1 MSAASGTLKARA
13 MRRAHDAL
21 FDRVHSS
28 TLIYNT
34 CWEDPRLDRQLLAL
48 QPDSRIVMITS
59 AGCNALD
66 YLLDDP
72 AEIHAVDVNPR
83 QNALLH
89 LKIALIEHGDHAE
102 LFRLFGEGARPDFRS
117 LLGQLAHRLHPY
129 ATKFW
134 EAKHYYFEST
144 RMNPSF
150 YYRGAAGWV
159 AWVLLQGLARANP
172 SVRDLTERLVEAQ
185 SLEEQSALY
194 ARLQAAIWNAFN
206 SWLLNQ
212 PLTMAMLG
220 VPRPQIQI
228 IEEKFPGGL
237 NGYIRT
243 KLEYVLTKLPMRD
256 NYFWRV
262 YATGRYTA
270 ECCPNYL
277 LAENFRSLGERTDRV
292 STHSTTIANFLRQNP
307 GEYTHYV
314 LLDHQNWLASHD
326 VEGLREEWDLVLKNS
341 RPGTRI
347 LMRSASPE
355 IDFIPAP
362 VRQRLRFFTELTDC
376 LHLQDRVGTYGSTLL
391 AEVR

>member
-1 MSAASGTLKARA
+1 
-13 MRRAHDAL
+13 MRHAHDAL

-48 QPDSRIVMITS
+48 QPDSRLVMITS

-83 QNALLH
+83 QNALLE
-89 LKIALIEHGDHAE
+89 LKIALIEHGNHAE
-102 LFRLFGEGARPDFRS
+102 LFRLFGEGVRPDFRN
-117 LLGQLAHRLHPY
+117 LLEQLAPRLQPY
-129 ATKFW
+129 AKKFW
-134 EAKHYYFEST
+134 DSKHYYFEST
-144 RMNPSF
+144 RVNPSF
-150 YYRGAAGWV
+150 YYRGAAGLV
-159 AWVLLQGLARANP
+159 AWVLLQGLAKTNP
-172 SVRDLTERLVEAQ
+172 TVRDLTEHLVNAETLERQ
-185 SLEEQSALY
+185 SELY
-194 ARLQAAIWNAFN
+194 DRLQAPLWNAFN

-212 PLTMAMLG
+212 PFTMAMLG
-220 VPRPQIQI
+220 VPRPQIRI
-228 IEEKFPGGL
+228 IEATFPGGIS
-237 NGYIRT
+237 GYIRS
-243 KLEYVLTKLPMRD
+243 KVQYVLTKLPMRD

-277 LAENFRSLGERTDRV
+277 LAKHFTALRERTGRV
-292 STHSTTIANFLRQNP
+292 KTHSTTVANFLRQNP
-307 GEYTHYV
+307 GEYSHYV
-314 LLDHQNWLASHD
+314 LLDHQDWLASHD

-355 IDFIPAP
+355 IDFIPDSACE
-362 VRQRLRFFTELTDC
+362 RLKFFPELTAG

-391 AEVR
+391 AEVQ